1 MESIRNLLKIS
12 KNSVYA
18 LIFIVSTSYA
28 GGDAN
33 SISNQKTSSDLYGSY
48 SLSVGQLDWG
58 GERESFF
65 LNTRP
70 TLYRPISIDGWI
82 GKKLTQDT

>member
-1 MESIRNLLKIS
+1 MEFKRNLSKII
-12 KNSVYA
+12 KNSLFA

-33 SISNQKTSSDLYGSY
+33 SISNQKISSDLYGSY

-58 GERESFF
+58 KETVGQI
-65 LNTRP
+65 P
-70 TLYRPISIDGWI
+70 DQHYID
-82 GKKLTQDT
+82 LSQ